1 MPVLAP
7 RTVAA
12 AKPSILTP
20 ALRQSFFDT
29 RPTWG
34 VCVLATVL
42 NGGVNTRN
50 PWIQI
55 VDSTHRI
62 HGFVDVES
70 SNELLYRRALNTPD
84 AS

>member
-42 NGGVNTRN
+42 NGGVNPRGN
-50 PWIQI
+50 
-55 VDSTHRI
+55 S
-62 HGFVDVES
+62 
-70 SNELLYRRALNTPD
+70 RASADFSPPTQ
-84 AS
+84 ARSAGG

>member
-50 PWIQI
+50 TRFFCVHFARQKPK
-55 VDSTHRI
+55 
-62 HGFVDVES
+62 
-70 SNELLYRRALNTPD
+70 RALLAHERGRL
-84 AS
+84 ASGAGG

>member
-7 RTVAA
+7 RPVAA

-29 RPTWG
+29 RPSWG

-42 NGGVNTRN
+42 NGGVNPLGVGPTLSPPLQAR
-50 PWIQI
+50 
-55 VDSTHRI
+55 SA
-62 HGFVDVES
+62 G
-70 SNELLYRRALNTPD
+70 A
-84 AS
+84 

>member
-42 NGGVNTRN
+42 NGGVNTRGM
-50 PWIQI
+50 
-55 VDSTHRI
+55 R
-62 HGFVDVES
+62 GFLTRFNRVWGSRQENADD
-70 SNELLYRRALNTPD
+70 RTRFPA
-84 AS
+84 ARG

>member
-29 RPTWG
+29 RPTCG

-42 NGGVNTRN
+42 NGGVN
-50 PWIQI
+50 P
-55 VDSTHRI
+55 
-62 HGFVDVES
+62 FA
-70 SNELLYRRALNTPD
+70 RANFYPPRQ
-84 AS
+84 ARSAGA

>member
-34 VCVLATVL
+34 VCVLAMVL
-42 NGGVNTRN
+42 NGGVNTRGKEH
-50 PWIQI
+50 I
-55 VDSTHRI
+55 TKRI
-62 HGFVDVES
+62 RVEWS
-70 SNELLYRRALNTPD
+70 ALSPSHCQKG
-84 AS
+84 A

>member
-42 NGGVNTRN
+42 NGGVIQEASADFYAHPGPKGRN
-50 PWIQI
+50 A
-55 VDSTHRI
+55 
-62 HGFVDVES
+62 F
-70 SNELLYRRALNTPD
+70 
-84 AS
+84 